1 MHSKTGRH
9 CPSAK
14 RLTSS
19 NVLQLQCT
27 FSIMY
32 VSLCYKVAPTLPPN
46 QVPAALLQH
55 ALHYVEWVEDQKTI
69 FIDVNETRS
78 LQLKLRIYCP
88 LCIFVHGVS
97 GRSGFITRLH
107 KMSEGS
113 IDGKHYTLQVYI
125 KRQFLCTCCI
135 VNLLSENHRLA

>member
-1 MHSKTGRH
+1 MMHSKTGRH

-19 NVLQLQCT
+19 NMLQLQCT

-46 QVPAALLQH
+46 QVPAALLQR

-78 LQLKLRIYCP
+78 LQLKLCIYYP
-88 LCIFVHGVS
+88 LCIFVRGVS

-107 KMSEGS
+107 KM
-113 IDGKHYTLQVYI
+113 T
-125 KRQFLCTCCI
+125 
-135 VNLLSENHRLA
+135 VNISSVQKTQWGGGVITKF